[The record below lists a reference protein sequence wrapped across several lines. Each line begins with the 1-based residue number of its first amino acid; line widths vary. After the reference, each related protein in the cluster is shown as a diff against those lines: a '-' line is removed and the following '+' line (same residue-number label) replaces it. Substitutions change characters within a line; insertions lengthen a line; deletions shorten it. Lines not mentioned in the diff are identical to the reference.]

1 MICNTCVDVLV
12 RSGACTLVG
21 PGGVGK
27 STLVSA
33 LVDPLGDR
41 AILIDAR
48 SIGRA
53 DQLLTELAVRLDV
66 DHIIDTYG
74 DELSQLCAWLAAR
87 MSAAGIELL
96 AIDHVDGPGDGVMR
110 P

>member
-1 MICNTCVDVLV
+1 MPNGNTDRSGGRSVGNMATMIGREDDLQHVRDVLV

-41 AILIDAR
+41 AIL
-48 SIGRA
+48 
-53 DQLLTELAVRLDV
+53 
-66 DHIIDTYG
+66 
-74 DELSQLCAWLAAR
+74 
-87 MSAAGIELL
+87 
-96 AIDHVDGPGDGVMR
+96 VDG
-110 P
+110 